1 MRKTTA
7 KKMMLGI
14 ASTCFFAAGSMMAIA
29 GTWQQTGA
37 GWTYLKDNH
46 QYANNEL
53 VADNNQLYFIG
64 ADGIMKTGFVP
75 VNGVYYYFTPAGN
88 MQTGWV
94 FDNNNWYYMQTD
106 AAHFGQMTV
115 NASQNVNGKN
125 YYFGADGKMV
135 HDTTIGQTSYGADGA
150 AITYNQNTNAGVNS
164 NAGSSN
170 PVVTNLVINGVSVAG
185 GQELDLS
192 ELSKYGI
199 NLGSMDVGGDLNPQ
213 NIADY
218 DHDTYVNEVFRLV
231 NQERAK
237 AGKSALTL
245 DSNLCRIAD
254 ARAKEIS
261 TNYSHEGFDA
271 YRAELYPSYHNYV
284 GENITFGAINP
295 ARAINKWMNSSKH
308 RSNILNDDFTD
319 VGIGIYNDGETLGY
333 VQVFGGYPY

>member
-94 FDNNNWYYMQTD
+94 LDNNNWYYMQTD

-115 NASQNVNGKN
+115 NASQNVNGKS

-135 HDTTIGQTSYGADGA
+135 HDTTIGQMTYGTDGA
-150 AITYNQNTNAGVNS
+150 AITGTATVN
-164 NAGSSN
+164 N
-170 PVVTNLVINGVSVAG
+170 VA
-185 GQELDLS
+185 
-192 ELSKYGI
+192 YGAT
-199 NLGSMDVGGDLNPQ
+199 DDLNDDYANVGSGVYAQ
-213 NIADY
+213 FGDDDTLYSVGNNGTIIGAIDTAY
-218 DHDTYVNEVFRLV
+218 DHNAWV
-231 NQERAK
+231 NQIYNYTNNERIK
-237 AGKSALTL
+237 NGQSTLSL
-245 DSNLCRIAD
+245 DSELCRIAD
-254 ARAKEIS
+254 E
-261 TNYSHEGFDA
+261 
-271 YRAELYPSYHNYV
+271 RAEEIANEFQTTGDISHDGLHAHASEIRSMFGQV
-284 GENITFGAINP
+284 VIRENINTGAVNP
-295 ARAINKWMNSSKH
+295 AMVMSAWMNSTSHKA
-308 RSNILNDDFTD
+308 NILNTSHQHI
-319 VGIGIYNDGETLGY
+319 GIGIYKTGY
-333 VQVFGGYPY
+333 RVFFVQIFTE

>member
-1 MRKTTA
+1 MKKIFCITA
-7 KKMMLGI
+7 GI
-14 ASTCFFAAGSMMAIA
+14 ISSLAFSLTAFAGA
-29 GTWQQTGA
+29 WQQTGA
-37 GWTYLKDNH
+37 GWAYLKDNN

-53 VADNNQLYFIG
+53 VADNNQLYFLG

-75 VNGVYYYFTPAGN
+75 INNVYYYFTPAGN

-94 FDNNNWYYMQTD
+94 FDNNTWYYMQTD

-125 YYFGADGKMV
+125 YYFGADGRMV

-150 AITYNQNTNAGVNS
+150 AITYGQSTNTN
-164 NAGSSN
+164 SSN
-170 PVVTNLVINGVSVAG
+170 PVVTNLMINGAAVAG
-185 GQELDLS
+185 GQDLDLS

-199 NLGSMDVGGDLNPQ
+199 NLGNMDVGGDLNPQ

-245 DSNLCRIAD
+245 DNNLCRIAD

-261 TNYSHEGFDA
+261 TNYSHDGFAA
-271 YRAELYPSYHNYV
+271 YRAELYPYYHNYV
-284 GENITFGAINP
+284 GENIAFGSINP
-295 ARAINKWMNSSKH
+295 TSAMNKWMNSSEH
-308 RSNILNDDFTD
+308 RSNILDDDFTD
-319 VGIGIYNDGETLGY
+319 IGIGIYNDGATLGY

>member
-14 ASTCFFAAGSMMAIA
+14 ASTCFFVAGSMMAFA

-53 VADNNQLYFIG
+53 VTDNNQLYFLG

-94 FDNNNWYYMQTD
+94 LDNNNWYYMQTD

-135 HDTTIGQTSYGADGA
+135 HDTTIGQMTYGADGA
-150 AITYNQNTNAGVNS
+150 AITYGQNVNNGYS
-164 NAGSSN
+164 N
-170 PVVTNLVINGVSVAG
+170 SVYT
-185 GQELDLS
+185 D
-192 ELSKYGI
+192 
-199 NLGSMDVGGDLNPQ
+199 GD
-213 NIADY
+213 ADY
-218 DHDTYVNEVFRLV
+218 ADVADDVYAQFGDDDTLYLVGKNGSLTDFTHQAFSHDEYTQEILSFVNK
-231 NQERAK
+231 ERAK
-237 AGKSALTL
+237 AGLSPLTL
-245 DSNLCRIAD
+245 DNSLNQIAEK
-254 ARAKEIS
+254 RANEL
-261 TNYSHEGFDA
+261 TNNYSHDGF
-271 YRAELYPSYHNYV
+271 YNYKPTILNSYSV
-284 GENITFGAINP
+284 CGENIGFGQSMAVTVM
-295 ARAINKWMNSSKH
+295 KGWMNSSGH
-308 RSNILNDDFTD
+308 RTNILDSDFSSI
-319 VGIGIYNDGETLGY
+319 GIGVVKSSVTGLIYY
-333 VQVFGGYPY
+333 VQVFAG

>member
-1 MRKTTA
+1 MKKIFCITA
-7 KKMMLGI
+7 GI
-14 ASTCFFAAGSMMAIA
+14 ISSLAFSLTAFA

-37 GWTYLKDNH
+37 GWTYLKDNN

-53 VADNNQLYFIG
+53 DADTNQLSYLG
-64 ADGIMKTGFVP
+64 ADGVMKTGFVP
-75 VNGVYYYFTPAGN
+75 INGVYYYFTPAGN

-94 FDNNNWYYMQTD
+94 LDNGAWYYMQTD
-106 AAHFGQMTV
+106 AAHFGQMAV
-115 NASQNVNGKN
+115 NVNQNVNGKN

-135 HDTTIGQTSYGADGA
+135 HDTTIGQVTYGADGA
-150 AITYNQNTNAGVNS
+150 AVTYGQNTNT
-164 NAGSSN
+164 GSSK
-170 PVVTNLVINGVSVAG
+170 PVVTNLMINGAAVAG
-185 GQELDLS
+185 GQDLDLS

-199 NLGSMDVGGDLNPQ
+199 NLGNMDVGGDLNPQ

-218 DHDTYVNEVFRLV
+218 QHDTYENEVFRLV

-261 TNYSHEGFDA
+261 TNYSHDGFAA
-271 YRAELYPSYHNYV
+271 YRAELYPYYHNYV
-284 GENITFGAINP
+284 GENLTFGAISPTLAMN
-295 ARAINKWMNSSKH
+295 RWMNSSKH
-308 RSNILNDDFTD
+308 RSNILDDDFTD
-319 VGIGIYNDGETLGY
+319 IGIGIYNDGATLGY

>member
-14 ASTCFFAAGSMMAIA
+14 ASTCFFVAGSMMAFA

-53 VADNNQLYFIG
+53 VTDNNQLYFLG

-94 FDNNNWYYMQTD
+94 LDNNNWYYMQTD

-135 HDTTIGQTSYGADGA
+135 HDTTIGQTSYGADGVA
-150 AITYNQNTNAGVNS
+150 VTYNQNTNGGYSNS
-164 NAGSSN
+164 VYTDGDADYADVSADVYASFGNDDTMYLVGKNGTLTDFTHQAFN
-170 PVVTNLVINGVSVAG
+170 HDECVREIFNLVN
-185 GQELDLS
+185 
-192 ELSKYGI
+192 
-199 NLGSMDVGGDLNPQ
+199 N
-213 NIADY
+213 
-218 DHDTYVNEVFRLV
+218 
-231 NQERAK
+231 ERAK
-237 AGKSALTL
+237 AGLPLVTL
-245 DSNLCRIAD
+245 DSQLCQIAD
-254 ARAKEIS
+254 MRANEII
-261 TNYSHEGFDA
+261 NDYSHDGLVK
-271 YRAELYPSYHNYV
+271 YKPTILSTYKIC
-284 GENITFGAINP
+284 GENAARGQSSAIS
-295 ARAINKWMNSSKH
+295 AMKEWMDSNGH
-308 RSNILNDDFTD
+308 RENILYNNYTSI
-319 VGIGIYNDGETLGY
+319 GIGAVKNPVSGFLYF
-333 VQVFGGYPY
+333 VQVFAG

>member
-14 ASTCFFAAGSMMAIA
+14 VSTCFLMAGSMMSFA

-37 GWTYLKDNH
+37 GWTYLKDNN

-53 VADNNQLYFIG
+53 VADNNQLYYLG
-64 ADGIMKTGFVP
+64 ADGVMKTGFVP
-75 VNGVYYYFTPAGN
+75 INGVYYYFTPAGN

-94 FDNNNWYYMQTD
+94 LDNNNWYYMQAD

-115 NASQNVNGKN
+115 NASQNVNGKS

-135 HDTTIGQTSYGADGA
+135 HDTTIGQVTYGADGA
-150 AITYNQNTNAGVNS
+150 AVTYQQNTNAGVNT
-164 NAGSSN
+164 NTGSSN
-170 PVVTNLVINGVSVAG
+170 PVVTNLMVNGVAVAG
-185 GQELDLS
+185 GQDLDLS

-199 NLGSMDVGGDLNPQ
+199 NLGNMDVGGDLNPQ

-254 ARAKEIS
+254 ARAMEAFN
-261 TNYSHEGFDA
+261 NYSHEGLAA
-271 YRAELYPSYHNYV
+271 YKPEISQIYHRYV
-284 GENITFGAINP
+284 GENITGGEINP
-295 ARAINKWMNSSKH
+295 TRAMNKWMNSSKH
-308 RSNILNDDFTD
+308 RSNILDDDYTAI
-319 VGIGIYNDGETLGY
+319 GIGIYNNGILY
-333 VQVFGGYPY
+333 YSQVFAG

>member
-14 ASTCFFAAGSMMAIA
+14 ASTCFFVAGSMMVFA

-37 GWTYLKDNH
+37 GWTYLKDNN

-53 VADNNQLYFIG
+53 VADNNQLYFLG

-75 VNGVYYYFTPAGN
+75 INNVYYYFTPAGN

-94 FDNNNWYYMQTD
+94 FDNNTWYYMQTD

-125 YYFGADGKMV
+125 YYFGADGRMV

-199 NLGSMDVGGDLNPQ
+199 NLGNMDVGGNLTQ
-213 NIADY
+213 ATQSVSSF
-218 DHDTYVNEVFRLV
+218 DHDAEVIEIYNLV
-231 NQERAK
+231 NQERTK
-237 AGKSALTL
+237 RGLNTL
-245 DSNLCRIAD
+245 ELSEELNDIAD
-254 ARAKEIS
+254 QRAEEIV
-261 TNYSHEGFDA
+261 NDYSHDGFYA
-271 YRAELYPSYHNYV
+271 YTSDIRDIFGQVKIS
-284 GENITFGAINP
+284 ENIDGNFSASGAMN
-295 ARAINKWMNSSKH
+295 AWMNSSGH
-308 RSNILNDDFTD
+308 RANILNPNFSNI
-319 VGIGIYNDGETLGY
+319 GIGAYKTGSMIYF
-333 VQVFGGYPY
+333 VQLFVD